1 MTGVAPLSK
10 IPAWARQYPEG
21 VQRVVIA
28 HQLTG
33 IQLRALMEFRE
44 DPGAEL
50 VLSHSTA
57 RALRSRDLGDL
68 TGKFRSG
75 TGSMDR
81 NHPRSGFRLNEK
93 GQAVA
98 VALADATS
106 AETLV
111 PPTRDDVSYSNG
123 YGALRWDR
131 EPKPPRAKN
140 PNYHPAE
147 WDQ

>member
-1 MTGVAPLSK
+1 MTGVVPLPK

-21 VQRVVIA
+21 VQRVVVA

-33 IQLRALMEFRE
+33 TQLRALMEFRE

-106 AETLV
+106 AETHHEAEA
-111 PPTRDDVSYSNG
+111 SYRNT

-131 EPKPPRAKN
+131 VPKPPRAKD
-140 PNYHPAE
+140 PNHHPKE
-147 WDQ
+147 WDE